1 MLLASARQRW
11 YIIGMHV
18 RYAIVRPL
26 GMVAVLAVVLT
37 AAAGCD
43 FFRAEPPAPYPVVII
58 VESDPGVPLAQVPIT
73 NAGKKVAKTNEK
85 GHATMN
91 LKGAEGTTMTFGIDC
106 PPAYDSPKPVPIE
119 LRRIAD
125 KSLRPEYKVFC
136 PPKLRTVVVAVRADR
151 GPNLPVVYLGQE
163 VARTDASGAAHV
175 SLQLPPA
182 QTFQLMLKTSD
193 GDEESARLRP
203 QDPVATFQ
211 LKNRD
216 EVMAFNQA
224 FTVERK
230 VFRGRKRPAG
240 PTRIVY

>member
-1 MLLASARQRW
+1 
-11 YIIGMHV
+11 MHV
-18 RYAIVRPL
+18 RYAIARAL
-26 GMVAVLAVVLT
+26 GMAVVLT
-37 AAAGCD
+37 AVAGCD
-43 FFRAEPPAPYPVVII
+43 FFRVESPAPYPVVII

-73 NAGKKVAKTNEK
+73 NAGTTVATTDEH
-85 GHATMN
+85 GHAMMS

-106 PPAYDSPKPVPIE
+106 PPSYTSPKPVPIE

-125 KSLRPEYKVFC
+125 KSLRPEYKVLC

-175 SLQLPPA
+175 SLQLPPSH
-182 QTFQLMLKTSD
+182 TFQLMLKTSD
-193 GDEESARLRP
+193 GDEASARLRP

-211 LKNRD
+211 LKNHD

-230 VFRGRKRPAG
+230 VIRATKKRPVG